1 MRTSASVRRLWRRI
15 SASSVRAFFAS
26 LVVAADALAR
36 RPAPADGATMDC
48 DGWIVAL
55 FATPSR
61 METRTVPTQQS
72 SNPRRVDSSI
82 IQRARARD
90 SGDDDDDD
98 NDDSDSVDKGNETSR
113 SRSIENARSRSL
125 KFFLSRLTVHP

>member
-1 MRTSASVRRLWRRI
+1 
-15 SASSVRAFFAS
+15 
-26 LVVAADALAR
+26 
-36 RPAPADGATMDC
+36 
-48 DGWIVAL
+48 
-55 FATPSR
+55 

-98 NDDSDSVDKGNETSR
+98 DNDDSDSVDKGNETSR
-113 SRSIENARSRSL
+113 SRSIENARSRSRSL
-125 KFFLSRLTVHP
+125 KFFLHAKFLAIIFGFNTCPEFSL